1 MRVTRTIIISKAS
14 SLKVI
19 TGIVECGSSYPHQ
32 VVLLIQMDGSHVS
45 YGMIVTISQGLQVH
59 KRITV
64 VSAEPVRCA
73 QPDIPGFILY
83 HVVDTVGW

>member
-45 YGMIVTISQGLQVH
+45 YGMIVTISQGL
-59 KRITV
+59 
-64 VSAEPVRCA
+64 
-73 QPDIPGFILY
+73 
-83 HVVDTVGW
+83 